1 MNDNLKMVR
10 GDTFSFTIEI
20 DGLTTDLTD
29 AYFSCKKNKD
39 DENYVFQKSLG
50 AGIEK
55 TNETDTSKSYKVTVA
70 SSDTEEIDEGNYY
83 YDLQIEADGEVFT
96 PLLGVLNIVA
106 DITRTFTASL

>member
-39 DENYVFQKSLG
+39 DDNYVFQKSLG
-50 AGIEK
+50 AGITK
-55 TNETDTSKSYKVTVA
+55 SSETDTSKSYIVTVA
-70 SSDTEEIDEGNYY
+70 SNDTEEVDEGNYY
-83 YDLQIEADGEVFT
+83 YDLQIEVDNDVFT

-106 DITRTFTASL
+106 DITRNQTASL

>member
-20 DGLTTDLTD
+20 DGLTTDLSN

-39 DENYVFQKSLG
+39 DDSYVFQKSLNS
-50 AGIEK
+50 GITK
-55 TNETDTSKSYKVTVA
+55 YSETDTSKSYKVTVA
-70 SSDTEEIDEGNYY
+70 STDTSEIDEGNYY
-83 YDLQIEADGEVFT
+83 YDLQIEADGEIFT

-106 DITRTFTASL
+106 DITRNNTASL